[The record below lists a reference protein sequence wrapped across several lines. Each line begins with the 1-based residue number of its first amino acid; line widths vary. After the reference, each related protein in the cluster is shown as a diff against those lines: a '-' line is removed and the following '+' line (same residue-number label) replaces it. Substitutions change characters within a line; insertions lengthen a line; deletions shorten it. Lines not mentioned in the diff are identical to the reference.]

1 MLIIWSDVMKKES
14 SVAIIDHFLKLDDP
28 RLNRKKEHLLI
39 DIVTITICAVIC
51 GADDWV
57 AISQFGVARES
68 WFKTFLKL
76 PNGIASHDTFGRVF
90 SLISPEKFQMCFRN
104 WVQSIAS
111 VFDNEIIAIDGK
123 TLRRSHDHGVGKS
136 AIHMVSAWASQN
148 RLTLGQIKTDEKSNE
163 ITAIPELL
171 KVLDIKDCIVTI
183 DAMGCQKTIAKQIID
198 QGGDYALSLK
208 GNHGNLLKS
217 VEKVFNKIEN
227 QAYYENENGDYY
239 ETKDVNHGRVEY
251 RRHCVINEIQQIDKA
266 KEWKGL
272 KTIGMV
278 ESERHADGKITTE
291 RRYYILSLDNNA
303 KRFAEAVR
311 AHWGIENSVHWVLDV
326 AFREDDSRTRKGYS
340 SENLSVVRHLAA
352 NLLRQEKTAKVG
364 VKNKRL
370 LAAWDND
377 YLYTVLNR
385 LT

>member
-1 MLIIWSDVMKKES
+1 MEKES
-14 SVAIIDHFLKLDDP
+14 SVAIIDHFLELEDP
-28 RLNRKKEHLLI
+28 RLNRKKDHLLI

-57 AISQFGVARES
+57 AISKFGIAKQM

-90 SLISPEKFQMCFRN
+90 SLISPEKFQTCFRN
-104 WVQSIAS
+104 WIESIVS

-123 TLRRSHDHGVGKS
+123 TIRRSHDNGVGKS

-163 ITAIPELL
+163 IRAIPELL
-171 KVLDIKDCIVTI
+171 KMFEIKGCIVTI
-183 DAMGCQKTIAKQIID
+183 DAMGCQKTIAGQIID
-198 QGGDYALSLK
+198 QEGDYALALK
-208 GNHGNLLKS
+208 GNHGNLLDS

-227 QAYYENENGDYY
+227 EPYYGNFNVDYY

-251 RRHCVINEIQQIDKA
+251 RRHCITTELDQIYEADK
-266 KEWKGL
+266 WKGV

-278 ESERHADGKITTE
+278 ESERHADGKITIE
-291 RRYYILSLDNNA
+291 RRYYILSLNNDA
-303 KRFAEAVR
+303 KLFAKAVR

-340 SENLSVVRHLAA
+340 AENLSVVRHIAA
-352 NLLRQEKTAKVG
+352 NLLRHEKTAKVG
-364 VKNKRL
+364 VRNKRL
-370 LAAWDND
+370 LAGWDND
-377 YLYTVLNR
+377 YLCRVLNG
-385 LT
+385 

>member
-1 MLIIWSDVMKKES
+1 MEKES
-14 SVAIIDHFLKLDDP
+14 SVAIIDHFLELEDP
-28 RLNRKKEHLLI
+28 RLNRKKDHLLI

-57 AISQFGVARES
+57 AISKFGIAKQM

-90 SLISPEKFQMCFRN
+90 SLISPEKFQTCFRN
-104 WVQSIAS
+104 WIESIVS

-123 TLRRSHDHGVGKS
+123 TIRRSHDNGVGKS

-171 KVLDIKDCIVTI
+171 KMFEIKGCIVTI
-183 DAMGCQKTIAKQIID
+183 DAMGCQKTIAGQIID
-198 QGGDYALSLK
+198 QEGDYALALK
-208 GNHGNLLKS
+208 GNHGNLLDS

-227 QAYYENENGDYY
+227 EPYYGNFNVDYY

-251 RRHCVINEIQQIDKA
+251 RRHCITTELDQIYEADK
-266 KEWKGL
+266 WKGV

-278 ESERHADGKITTE
+278 ESERHADGKITIE
-291 RRYYILSLDNNA
+291 RRYYILSLNNDA
-303 KRFAEAVR
+303 KLFAKAVR

-340 SENLSVVRHLAA
+340 AENLSVVRHIAA
-352 NLLRQEKTAKVG
+352 NLLRHEKTAKVG
-364 VKNKRL
+364 VRNKRL
-370 LAAWDND
+370 LAGWDND
-377 YLYTVLNR
+377 YLCRVLNG
-385 LT
+385 